1 MKEKKIVNMMEYLP
15 QLSLSERDRRW
26 TAVRELMALNSIDCL
41 LLWDSDRFFGM
52 GSANFR
58 YLTQITSQRMG
69 GMCIFPLKGKPIVFA
84 APPHIHSFPYPFY
97 RSFQNWIDETRE
109 MSGLLPVIGTL
120 IEGGYEK
127 ANIGLVGFSGAFRSY
142 TIPYQEY
149 NFLKK
154 ELPNACLT
162 DATPLLEQVRM
173 IKSQEEIDMI
183 KKSGKIARLKIEA
196 MIDSC
201 KPGVKECELY
211 ANMVKADI
219 SNGGEAFI
227 FNLLASGS
235 VTDKEYRQHLLHGR
249 GQPYSPTTRV
259 LKKGDL
265 VITEFH
271 TSYGGYLTAVEKSV
285 FIGRP
290 PKELRRIH
298 DVAVECFQNGIEK
311 FRPGT
316 KLDDVVEGFRGPVYK
331 AKMDYIEIG
340 FHGHGLSSPEFPAIT
355 YPPKKRKEEIGDY
368 ERIGRESLSGEGG
381 IGSLEIK
388 ENMVF
393 GTNID
398 IHDPNWRDD
407 VGIMLGDT
415 IWVTKDGPYRI
426 VNTPLEFTT
435 TLSQRRWRISSR

>member
-1 MKEKKIVNMMEYLP
+1 MKEKKIVNMMEFLP
-15 QLSLSERDRRW
+15 QLSLTERDRRW
-26 TAVRELMALNSIDCL
+26 AAVRESMALHSLDCL

-52 GSANFR
+52 GSANLR
-58 YLTQITSQRMG
+58 YLTHITSQRMG
-69 GMCIFPLKGKPIVFA
+69 GIGVFPLQGKPIVFA
-84 APPHIHSFPYPFY
+84 APPHIHSYPYPFY

-109 MSGLLPVIGTL
+109 MSGLYPVIETL
-120 IEGGYEK
+120 RERGYEK

-142 TIPYQEY
+142 TISYQEY
-149 NFLKK
+149 DLLRK
-154 ELPNACLT
+154 ELPHANLIE
-162 DATPLLEQVRM
+162 ATPLLEQVRM
-173 IKSQEEIDMI
+173 IKSPEEIEML
-183 KKSGKIARLKIEA
+183 KASGKIARKKIDA
-196 MIDSC
+196 MIESC
-201 KPGVKECELY
+201 KPGVKECEVY
-211 ANMVKADI
+211 ADMVKADI

-235 VTDKEYRQHLLHGR
+235 VTDTKYRQHLLHGR
-249 GQPYSPTTRV
+249 GQPFSPTTRV

-285 FIGRP
+285 FIGKP
-290 PKELRRIH
+290 PKELRRVH

-316 KLDDVVEGFRGPVYK
+316 KLNDVLEAFRDPVYK

-355 YPPKKRKEEIGDY
+355 YPPKKKEEEVGEH

-381 IGSLEIK
+381 IGSLEIR

-398 IHDPNWRDD
+398 IHDPKWRND

-435 TLSQRRWRISSR
+435 V

>member
-1 MKEKKIVNMMEYLP
+1 MNKKKIVNMMEYLP
-15 QLSLSERDRRW
+15 QFSLSERDRRW
-26 TAVRELMALNSIDCL
+26 TAVRESMALYSIDCL

-52 GSANFR
+52 GSANLR
-58 YLTQITSQRMG
+58 YLTQITGQRIG
-69 GMCIFPLKGKPIVFA
+69 GMGIFPLNGKPIVFA
-84 APPHIHSFPYPFY
+84 APPHMHTVPYPVY
-97 RSFQNWIDETRE
+97 QSFQDWIDETRE
-109 MSGLLPVIGTL
+109 MSGLLPVIETL
-120 IEGGYEK
+120 RERGYEK

-142 TIPYQEY
+142 TIPYQDY
-149 NFLKK
+149 NLLKE
-154 ELPNACLT
+154 ELPHANLIE
-162 DATPLLEQVRM
+162 ATPLLEQVRM
-173 IKSQEEIDMI
+173 IKSLEEIEMLT
-183 KKSGKIARLKIEA
+183 KCGKIARKKIDA
-196 MIDSC
+196 MIESC
-201 KPGVKECELY
+201 KPDVKECELY

-235 VTDKEYRQHLLHGR
+235 VTDTKYRQHLLHGR
-249 GQPYSPTTRV
+249 GQPFSPTTRV

-285 FIGRP
+285 FIGKP
-290 PKELRRIH
+290 PKELRRVH

-316 KLDDVVEGFRGPVYK
+316 KLNDVLEAFRGPVYK

-355 YPPKKRKEEIGDY
+355 YPPKKKEEKVGEH

-381 IGSLEIK
+381 IGSLEIR

-398 IHDPNWRDD
+398 IHDPKWRND

-415 IWVTKDGPYRI
+415 IWVTKDGPYRL
-426 VNTPLEFTT
+426 VKTPLEFTT
-435 TLSQRRWRISSR
+435 V